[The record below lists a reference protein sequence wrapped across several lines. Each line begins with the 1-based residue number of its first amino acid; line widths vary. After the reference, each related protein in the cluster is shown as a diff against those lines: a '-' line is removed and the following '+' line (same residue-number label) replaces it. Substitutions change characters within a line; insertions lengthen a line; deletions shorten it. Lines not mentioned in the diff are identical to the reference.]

1 MNEKR
6 VKSLVEILK
15 TTIRELEDEVK
26 SDTDFFIRGAR
37 SADYLD
43 ARCFGGDD
51 THTAVHGFDYSEI
64 LSYYNTQDDDGDPD

>member
-26 SDTDFFIRGAR
+26 SDTEFFIQGSR
-37 SADYLD
+37 SADYL
-43 ARCFGGDD
+43 G
-51 THTAVHGFDYSEI
+51 VHNYDYSE
-64 LSYYNTQDDDGDPD
+64 LLTYMNTNDEDGEPD

>member
-26 SDTDFFIRGAR
+26 SNPDFFI
-37 SADYLD
+37 S
-43 ARCFGGDD
+43 GGDCAQYID
-51 THTAVHGFDYSEI
+51 THDYDYSE
-64 LSYYNTQDDDGDPD
+64 LLNYYNTNDDDGEID

>member
-26 SDTDFFIRGAR
+26 SDPASYTDHI
-37 SADYLD
+37 DNLNY
-43 ARCFGGDD
+43 
-51 THTAVHGFDYSEI
+51 DYSELI
-64 LSYYNTQDDDGDPD
+64 TYFNSNDDDGEY

>member
-26 SDTDFFIRGAR
+26 SNKDFFVAGTEC
-37 SADYLD
+37 ADYV
-43 ARCFGGDD
+43 G
-51 THTAVHGFDYSEI
+51 THDYDYSE
-64 LSYYNTQDDDGDPD
+64 LLTYFNTNDDDGDVD